1 MDNVEQKQ
9 YFKNFVRLFSGNTIG
24 QLVPFIFAPIVARLF
39 TPEQIG
45 IQESFLSVA
54 GMFAI
59 IAAGRYEIAFVLEEN
74 RTKAINLLALALCLV
89 LGFGVLGTLLGIFP
103 QPILFF
109 FKDAKL
115 RPHLYFLGLAIS
127 LLALQSVITQW
138 LLREGSYGK
147 ISWVRILQSFIQ
159 NGGYAIAG
167 YWAAGVHGLLIA
179 WLIGAFIPVL
189 VMGYQSLR
197 KVEWNIVDR
206 QTMKEEGI
214 KYKDFPMINSL
225 HAFTDLVATSFLLL
239 GIISNHFGLTAL
251 GMFALMNRYLR
262 APLALVSG
270 TLAQLYYREAG
281 ALLGQKRSIKPIFL
295 RTQRLMLL
303 VLVPVTI
310 VILVWGPDIFALY
323 LGEKWRNAGVYAKF
337 LLPAIISNFITSAIS
352 SSPLLFNKQRWAYV
366 FSVSGYALSLSAL
379 YLTASLHWQFQYAL
393 LAYACVLVVYYLS
406 LVAWY
411 YSLIIKHDRDV
422 NIG

>member
-1 MDNVEQKQ
+1 MDKQEQRQ
-9 YFKNFVRLFSGNTIG
+9 YFKNFLRLFSGNTIG

-59 IAAGRYEIAFVLEEN
+59 VAAGRYEIAFVLEEN
-74 RTKAINLLALALCLV
+74 RKKAINLLSLALLLV
-89 LGFGVLGTLLGIFP
+89 ASFAIIGTLLGLFP
-103 QPILFF
+103 QAILYF

-115 RPHLYFLGLAIS
+115 RPHLYFLGMAIS

-138 LLREGSYGK
+138 LLREGNYGK

-167 YWAAGVHGLLIA
+167 YLAAGTNGLLMA

-189 VMGYQSLR
+189 VMGYQSMR
-197 KVEWNIVDR
+197 KVEWHEVNWNA
-206 QTMKEEGI
+206 MMEEGR

-239 GIISNHFGLTAL
+239 GIISTHFGLTAL

-281 ALLGQKRSIKPIFL
+281 TLLGQQRSIKPIFL
-295 RTQRLMLL
+295 RTQKLMLA
-303 VLVPVTI
+303 VLLPVTI
-310 VILVWGPDIFALY
+310 IILIWGPDIFAIY
-323 LGEKWRNAGVYAKF
+323 LGEKWRPAGVYAKF

-352 SSPLLFNKQRWAYV
+352 SSPLLFNKQRWAYA
-366 FSVSGYALSLSAL
+366 FSVVGYVMSLSAL
-379 YLTASLHWQFQYAL
+379 YLAANLHWAFQYAL
-393 LAYACVLVVYYLS
+393 LIYALVLLVYYLS

-411 YSLIIKHDRDV
+411 YSLIIKHDRHVSTD
-422 NIG
+422 